1 MDERWNLKGK
11 KAVVTGGTRGIGRAI
26 VREFTSLGCEVF
38 FVARHPGEADMIR
51 EEAGASSKITGM
63 QADISN
69 SPDRG
74 KIIDTV
80 AGKWPVLDI
89 LVNNAGMNIRKPT
102 VEYTEEEYHRIMDTN
117 LHSMWE
123 LCRLFYPLL
132 SGSAQGNIINISSV
146 AGLTSVRTGS
156 VYGMSK
162 SAINHLTKYLAAE
175 WAGRG
180 IRVNAIAPWYISTPL
195 AETVLSD
202 KNYRDEVISRTPMKK
217 IGRPEDVAGVAAFLC
232 MPAAAW
238 ITGQTISVDGGFTIF
253 GF

>member
-1 MDERWNLKGK
+1 MDERWSLKGK

-26 VREFTSLGCEVF
+26 VREFASLGCEVF
-38 FVARHPGEADMIR
+38 FVARHPGDTDMIT
-51 EEAGASSKITGM
+51 EEAAASGKITGM
-63 QADISN
+63 QADISS

-74 KIIDTV
+74 KIFDAV
-80 AGKWPVLDI
+80 SGKWPALDI

-102 VEYTEEEYHRIMDTN
+102 VEYTEQEYHRIMDTN
-117 LHSMWE
+117 LLSMWE

-132 SGSAQGNIINISSV
+132 SGSDQGNIINISSV

-175 WAGRG
+175 WAGQG

-202 KNYRDEVISRTPMKK
+202 KSYRDEVISRTPMKK

-238 ITGQTISVDGGFTIF
+238 ITGQTISVDGGFTVF